1 MKLSLEEKTKLIT
14 FSERASDL
22 LVKIIDKNLP
32 KMRKPTKQDKEF
44 KQILSKIYQI
54 CPLLSDSYV
63 LMYNYIQKQKI
74 SLGDSYFKRIRRASI
89 N

>member
-44 KQILSKIYQI
+44 KQILSRIYQI
-54 CPLLSDSYV
+54 WPPLSDGYAV
-63 LMYNYIQKQKI
+63 MYNYLQTGKI